1 MTPLVIV
8 SFAAFLCI
16 ASAYNGFIKSSSR
29 HSTRLYEDFNL
40 KRTNIVSAA
49 EIFSEKQLREFT
61 STYSVDERWNPFG
74 LFGSKEQEKKNP
86 ISAPSSVE
94 KSLKSTVSLSVLE
107 EKTAQYVVGKIT
119 AASYYATLKAAFGD
133 KIKTVLP
140 DILANLS
147 TSKANDLKKVAK

>member
-1 MTPLVIV
+1 MNSLTILVFTAV
-8 SFAAFLCI
+8 LCV
-16 ASAYNGFIKSSSR
+16 ASAYNGFMKSNPR

-40 KRTNIVSAA
+40 KRTNIVSAK
-49 EIFSEKQLREFT
+49 EIFTEKQLREFT

-74 LFGSKEQEKKNP
+74 LFGKKETP
-86 ISAPSSVE
+86 AAAPSSVE
-94 KSLKSTVSLSVLE
+94 KALKPTVSLSVLE

-147 TSKANDLKKVAK
+147 SSKAADLKKAAK

>member
-1 MTPLVIV
+1 MNSTVFLV
-8 SFAAFLCI
+8 FAVVLCI
-16 ASAYNGFIKSSSR
+16 ASAYNGFLKSNAR

-40 KRTNIVSAA
+40 KRTKVISAN

-74 LFGSKEQEKKNP
+74 LFGKNEAP
-86 ISAPSSVE
+86 VSASAPSSVA
-94 KSLKSTVSLSVLE
+94 KSLKPTVSLSVLE

-133 KIKTVLP
+133 KLKTVLP

-147 TSKANDLKKVAK
+147 ASKANDLKKAAK

>member
-1 MTPLVIV
+1 MTPLVLV
-8 SFAAFLCI
+8 TFAVLLCV
-16 ASAYNGFIKSSSR
+16 ASAYNSFIKSSPR
-29 HSTRLYEDFNL
+29 QSTRLYEDFNL
-40 KRTNIVSAA
+40 KRTKVVSAN

-61 STYSVDERWNPFG
+61 ATYSVDERWNPFG
-74 LFGSKEQEKKNP
+74 LFGKKEKETP
-86 ISAPSSVE
+86 ITATSSVE

-147 TSKANDLKKVAK
+147 TSKANDLKKAAK

>member
-1 MTPLVIV
+1 MTPLVLV
-8 SFAAFLCI
+8 TFATLMCI

-40 KRTNIVSAA
+40 KRTTVVSAK

-61 STYSVDERWNPFG
+61 ATYSVDERWNPFG
-74 LFGSKEQEKKNP
+74 LFGGKKEKETP
-86 ISAPSSVE
+86 ITATSSVE

-147 TSKANDLKKVAK
+147 TSKANDLKKAAK